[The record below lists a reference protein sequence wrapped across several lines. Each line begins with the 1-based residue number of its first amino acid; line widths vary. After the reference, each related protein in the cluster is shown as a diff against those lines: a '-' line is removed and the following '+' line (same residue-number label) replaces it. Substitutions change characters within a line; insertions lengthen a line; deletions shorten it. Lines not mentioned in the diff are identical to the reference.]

1 MPELS
6 SHILDAVSGKSAC
19 GIRVQ
24 LLGVSSELENKIVFD
39 VVSDEQGRI
48 AESVEIVDGDSE
60 QLFEMVVY
68 GHQYFVDM
76 HKIENMA
83 QHLKQVVIRFS
94 MVAREQRYHIPV
106 ILSPHSY
113 TVWWSE

>member
-6 SHILDAVSGKSAC
+6 SHILDGINGKSAS

-24 LLGVSSELENKIVFD
+24 LLGLSSVLENKIVFD

-76 HKIENMA
+76 HQVQNVA
-83 QHLKQVVIRFS
+83 QHMKQVVIRFS

-106 ILSPHSY
+106 VLSPHSY
-113 TVWWSE
+113 TVWWSD